1 MCSWNSRERRCGTSH
16 MKTYLALI
24 KIDLKL
30 ALRMRSVIFFNY
42 LFPLMFF
49 FIFASLFRA
58 RTDPGQMSRVLSMVI
73 PLGVVGNGLFGAG
86 MRAIQEREM
95 GILRRYK
102 VTPSTPP
109 PWLVPSVVPAWFV
122 SVPYIRLG
130 S

>member
-49 FIFASLFRA
+49 FIFASLYRA
-58 RTDPGQMSRVLSMVI
+58 RQAPSLMIRVLAMVI
-73 PLGVVGNGLFGAG
+73 PLGIVGNGLFGAG
-86 MRAIQEREM
+86 MRAIQEREL
-95 GILRRYK
+95 GVLRRYK
-102 VTPSTPP
+102 VTPITPRP
-109 PWLVPSVVPAWFV
+109 L
-122 SVPYIRLG
+122 L
-130 S
+130 

>member
-1 MCSWNSRERRCGTSH
+1 

-58 RTDPGQMSRVLSMVI
+58 AKDPQQMIQVLSMVI

-86 MRAIQEREM
+86 MRSIQ
-95 GILRRYK
+95 
-102 VTPSTPP
+102 
-109 PWLVPSVVPAWFV
+109 
-122 SVPYIRLG
+122 
-130 S
+130 